1 MLRSLFAVVEEG
13 FEDGAGVGPTGA
25 AYPLGELGFEFE
37 HSLADDV
44 KAGAPPVGVAH
55 DHASSVVG
63 IRVPAEDVEPL
74 EFVEDLG
81 DGLTGNARAHR
92 ELTRSRAVLAEIA
105 QDRGVPGLD
114 VGETVLSEYS
124 LVLGLDRVVGV
135 AKEDLEA
142 LGHSEAN
149 CSSPGLTNSGKRGM
163 LGLSTKVNY
172 YWERLCPSTT
182 ISTTG

>member
-1 MLRSLFAVVEEG
+1 LFAVVEEG
-13 FEDGAGVGPTGA
+13 VEDGAGVGPTGA
-25 AYPLGELGFEFE
+25 AYPLDELGFEFE

-55 DHASSVVG
+55 DHAPSVVG
-63 IRVPAEDVEPL
+63 IRVTAEDVEPL

-81 DGLTGNARAHR
+81 DGLTGDARAHR

-124 LVLGLDRVVGV
+124 VVLGLDRVVGV

-142 LGHSEAN
+142 LGHSGAD
-149 CSSPGLTNSGKRGM
+149 CSSPGLTTARESGM
-163 LGLSTKVNY
+163 ILFVNQG
-172 YWERLCPSTT
+172 ELL
-182 ISTTG
+182 